1 VARRKNQIARD
12 TRRGLRERVNAAVAE
27 AFPGCVADFCGG
39 VERSRMAV
47 LGVTLGF
54 RVREPSGKYRSN
66 VIWLNPAY
74 TGAVSSGWVER
85 AASKSNGR

>member
-12 TRRGLRERVNAAVAE
+12 TRRGLRERVSAAVAQ

-54 RVREPSGKYRSN
+54 RVKEPARKFRSN
-66 VIWLNPAY
+66 IIWLNPHY
-74 TGAVSSGWVER
+74 TGSVSAGWVER
-85 AASKSNGR
+85 AVERSNGR